1 MKYRIVLYGL
11 SLLLAG
17 QTVAQQAKKELSD
30 SLIGNKEL
38 IAQEYFPRSEGHFYY
53 IAYQMDSA
61 VFAKQVNALKQRIV
75 PAINAEKNT
84 VVKELKYKD
93 LDYYTRNLWNE
104 YKGLYGLD
112 SAASERLNK
121 LLVEKKGD
129 TAFNR
134 LLDSASKAL
143 FTKRLTSQ
151 QRASYD
157 SMFLAG
163 ADANNAALFKQS
175 AAYRTWVNTYIGTLK
190 NTKYKGAFPFDY
202 DKRFIYDLTVVS
214 KEISDPYIREYMSYV
229 LVGTILKSVKDTAAK
244 VKAYH
249 DFIAVA
255 TNPAYKKELSEFYNN
270 YKNMTS
276 NALAP
281 DFSYQSISNSK
292 VSLQS
297 LRGKYVYI
305 DVWATWCAP
314 CKAEIPFLTKIEE
327 AYEGKKIHFVSL
339 SVDRQADKSKW
350 QEYVTTHQLKGIQVM
365 ADNDF
370 NSDFVKKFNINSIP
384 RFILIAPDGKIIS
397 GDAKRPSDPELR
409 KQLDALL

>member
-17 QTVAQQAKKELSD
+17 QTTAQQGKKELSD
-30 SLIGNKEL
+30 SLLTNKEAV
-38 IAQEYFPRSEGHFYY
+38 AQEFLPRAEGHFYY

-61 VFAKQVNALKQRIV
+61 VFAKQVNSLKLQLK
-75 PAINAEKNT
+75 PAIEAEKNT
-84 VVKELKYKD
+84 ALKELKYKD
-93 LDYYTRNLWNE
+93 LDYYTRNLWND
-104 YKGLYGLD
+104 YKSLYGLD
-112 SAASERLNK
+112 SAASDRLNK
-121 LLVEKKGD
+121 ILVDKKGD
-129 TAFNR
+129 TAFYR

-143 FTKRLTSQ
+143 FTKKLSPQ
-151 QRASYD
+151 QRAAYD
-157 SMFLAG
+157 SVFTAG
-163 ADANNAALFKQS
+163 ATPNDAALFKRS
-175 AAYRTWVNTYIGTLK
+175 AAYRSWVNTYIGILK
-190 NTKYKGAFPFDY
+190 NTKYKGAFTADY
-202 DKRFIYDLTVVS
+202 DKRFVYDLEVVS
-214 KEISDPYIREYMSYV
+214 KEISDPYIREYMSYT

-244 VKAYH
+244 LKAYH
-249 DFIAVA
+249 DFIATA
-255 TNPAYKKELSEFYNN
+255 TNPVYKKELSELYSN

-327 AYEGKKIHFVSL
+327 EYEGKKIHFVSL
-339 SVDRQADKSKW
+339 SVDRQVDKSKW
-350 QEYVTTHQLKGIQVM
+350 EDYVKTHQLKGIQVM

-384 RFILIAPDGKIIS
+384 RFILIGPDGKIIS
-397 GDAKRPSDPELR
+397 GDAKRPSDPELK